1 MHHLFPHQ
9 HQVSAHVNKGVADL
23 ALTLENMKED
33 HYLQV
38 RLLDRDGGNSLE
50 ENRRMLVHDIKQF
63 F

>member
-9 HQVSAHVNKGVADL
+9 HHVRAHVNEGVADL

-38 RLLDRDGGNSLE
+38 GLLCRDWENDLE
-50 ENRRMLVHDIKQF
+50 ENRQMLVHDIEPF